1 MRNNSQNKERYA
13 KAPYNFIPFPE
24 KIFYRHTILPK
35 YEEKEGK
42 GITIC
47 QNIMCLKKI

>member
-24 KIFYRHTILPK
+24 KYFTDTQFY
-35 YEEKEGK
+35 
-42 GITIC
+42 
-47 QNIMCLKKI
+47 QNMKKKKVKV